1 MPEASAQEQ
10 SDATAVPQVVQTL
23 HDRFGDPK
31 NFINRELSW
40 LEFNRRVL
48 EEAQDPTQPL
58 IERIKFVTIFSS
70 NLDEF
75 FEIRVA
81 GIKQQIQSET
91 SDVGPDGLSPTELF
105 DRIQKTV
112 RELVGTQYALWKN
125 ELLPE
130 LAKNGI
136 YVREIAELSAKR
148 AAWANRYFQQEV
160 FPMLTPL
167 AVDASHPFPHLLNR
181 SHNLLVRAKTR
192 RRGERLH
199 AIVQVPRVVPRL
211 ILMPRGTGAN
221 EPWEYIY
228 LASLIK
234 QHIGELFPGLILDGV
249 HAFRVTR
256 NSDLYIDD
264 EEAEN
269 LLRTI
274 EQELRRTSRGN
285 AVRLEVEADCPK
297 DFLELLLEFF
307 NLTEADA
314 YKLDGPLTMTH
325 LAPLV
330 ANDAFAKLRDRP
342 FQPARDPAL
351 PPHAD
356 FFEVLRRQDVLL
368 HHPYDSFDEVVELVE
383 TAAKDPQV
391 LAIKMTLYRTS
402 GDSPIVEALIDA
414 ANAGKQVTAIV
425 ELRARFD
432 EASNIQWARRLEE
445 AGAHVI
451 YGVVGLK
458 THCKALLIVRRD
470 ADEIRRYVHL
480 GTGNYH
486 SRTARIY
493 TDFSLLTSESQLSE
507 EVATVFNTLTGLAG
521 YPGLK
526 KLMVAPFDMHSRFI
540 KLIERERDNA
550 LAGKPARIVAKMNA
564 LVDQEIIEKLYEA
577 SCADVTIDLVV
588 RGICCL
594 RPKVPALSENI
605 RVISI
610 VGRFLEHSRIFYFED
625 AAQFLPAN
633 RAGFPDRDARVAGSN
648 HQRRHSRVSARSR
661 EGAGIAA
668 GRHVPTFNTRS
679 GRTAP
684 PSAVAISRSITR
696 THEKAWWFDKKSAC
710 GPAGT
715 DCRCKGKRRDRSD
728 EIGDA
733 VKKRTL
739 VIDVGGSN
747 VKVMIS
753 RSQRRKF
760 KSGPEMTPRELVT
773 QLKSL
778 LQDWTFDAISMG
790 FPAPVRNGC
799 IMSEPK
805 HLGPGWTRFNFE
817 KSLGKPVR
825 IINYAAMQALG
836 SYRGRRMLSL
846 GLGTGLGSTLIWES
860 NVLPLELGDLP
871 YGNDHIIEDC
881 LGKSG
886 LKQLGEKQWKSEVLR
901 AVVLLK
907 KSLIADYVV
916 LGGGSAKKLDQLPHG
931 IELGH
936 NRNAFLGGVRLWQ
949 PDPHTRRAKWQIL

>member
-1 MPEASAQEQ
+1 MPEAQATARTEEQ
-10 SDATAVPQVVQTL
+10 STAIAAPEVVQTA

-48 EEAQDPTQPL
+48 EEAQDQRQPL
-58 IERIKFVTIFSS
+58 IERVKFLTIVSS

-81 GIKQQIQSET
+81 GIKQQIESET
-91 SDVGPDGLSPTELF
+91 SDVGPDGLSPTEVF

-112 RELVGTQYALWKN
+112 RQLVATQYALWKN

-136 YVREIAELSAKR
+136 YVREIAELPAKR
-148 AAWANRYFQQEV
+148 AAWAHRYFQQEV

-181 SHNLLVRAKTR
+181 SHNLLVRAKAR
-192 RRGERLH
+192 RRDEPLH

-211 ILMPRGTGAN
+211 ILLPRGSGAN

-274 EQELRRTSRGN
+274 EQELRRSSRGN

-297 DFLELLLEFF
+297 DFLELLLDFF
-307 NLTEADA
+307 NLSEPDA
-314 YKLDGPLTMTH
+314 CKLDGPLSMTH

-330 ANDAFAKLRDRP
+330 ANDAFAKLKDRP

-351 PPHAD
+351 PPHGD
-356 FFEVLRRQDVLL
+356 MFEVLRQRDVLL
-368 HHPYDSFDEVVELVE
+368 HHPYDSFDQIVELIE
-383 TAAKDPQV
+383 AAAQDPQV
-391 LAIKMTLYRTS
+391 LALKITLYRTS
-402 GDSPIVEALIDA
+402 GDSAIVEALIDA

-432 EASNIQWARRLEE
+432 EATNIQWARRLEE

-458 THCKALLIVRRD
+458 THSKALLIVRRD
-470 ADEIRRYVHL
+470 ADHLRRYVHL

-493 TDFSLLTSESQLSE
+493 TDFSLLTSEPKLTE
-507 EVATVFNTLTGLAG
+507 EVAIIFNTLTGLAG

-526 KLMVAPFDMHSRFI
+526 ELMVAPFDMHSR
-540 KLIERERDNA
+540 LISLIDRERDHA
-550 LAGKPARIVAKMNA
+550 LARKPARIIAKLNA
-564 LVDQEIIEKLYEA
+564 LVDQQIIEKLYEA

-594 RPKVPALSENI
+594 RPKIPDLSENI

-610 VGRFLEHSRIFYFED
+610 VGRFLEHSRMFYFENGG
-625 AAQFLPAN
+625 QPRVFLSSADWMPRNFFRRVEIA
-633 RAGFPDRDARVAGSN
+633 FPIEQPDLRDKIINEVLPKFVHDRV
-648 HQRRHSRVSARSR
+648 
-661 EGAGIAA
+661 
-668 GRHVPTFNTRS
+668 
-679 GRTAP
+679 
-684 PSAVAISRSITR
+684 
-696 THEKAWWFDKKSAC
+696 KA
-710 GPAGT
+710 
-715 DCRCKGKRRDRSD
+715 
-728 EIGDA
+728 
-733 VKKRTL
+733 
-739 VIDVGGSN
+739 
-747 VKVMIS
+747 
-753 RSQRRKF
+753 
-760 KSGPEMTPRELVT
+760 REL
-773 QLKSL
+773 QP
-778 LQDWTFDAISMG
+778 D
-790 FPAPVRNGC
+790 
-799 IMSEPK
+799 
-805 HLGPGWTRFNFE
+805 
-817 KSLGKPVR
+817 
-825 IINYAAMQALG
+825 G
-836 SYRGRRMLSL
+836 SYRRLKPEGKEPREQAQLQFRERSRRLA
-846 GLGTGLGSTLIWES
+846 
-860 NVLPLELGDLP
+860 
-871 YGNDHIIEDC
+871 
-881 LGKSG
+881 
-886 LKQLGEKQWKSEVLR
+886 EKTPKPKRV
-901 AVVLLK
+901 A
-907 KSLIADYVV
+907 
-916 LGGGSAKKLDQLPHG
+916 SAKLTPITSIVDARKS
-931 IELGH
+931 
-936 NRNAFLGGVRLWQ
+936 
-949 PDPHTRRAKWQIL
+949 

>member
-1 MPEASAQEQ
+1 MPSKAQSPASEAPSNIVALPDAGEVQANRFSAPE
-10 SDATAVPQVVQTL
+10 
-23 HDRFGDPK
+23 

-58 IERIKFVTIFSS
+58 IERVKFLTIFSS

-81 GIKQQIQSET
+81 GIKQQIKSET

-105 DRIQKTV
+105 TRIQKTV
-112 RELVGTQYALWKN
+112 RQLVATQYALWKN

-136 YVREIAELSAKR
+136 YVREIAELPPKR
-148 AAWANRYFQQEV
+148 AAWAHRYFQQEV

-192 RRGERLH
+192 RRSEPLH

-211 ILMPRGTGAN
+211 ILMPRGKGAD
-221 EPWEYIY
+221 EPWEYVY

-285 AVRLEVEADCPK
+285 AVRLEVETDCPK

-307 NLTEADA
+307 NLSEADA
-314 YKLDGPLTMTH
+314 YKLNGPLTMTH

-330 ANDAFAKLRDRP
+330 ANDAFAKLKDRP

-391 LAIKMTLYRTS
+391 LAMKITLYRTS
-402 GDSPIVEALIDA
+402 GDSPLVEALIDA
-414 ANAGKQVTAIV
+414 ANAGKQITAIV

-470 ADEIRRYVHL
+470 SDRLRNYVHL

-486 SRTARIY
+486 PRTARTY
-493 TDFSLLTSESQLSE
+493 TDFSLFTTNPKITE
-507 EVATVFNTLTGLAG
+507 EVAIVFNTLTGLAS
-521 YPGLK
+521 YPGME
-526 KLMVAPFDMHSRFI
+526 KLLVAPFDLNKR
-540 KLIERERDNA
+540 LIAMVERERDHA
-550 LAGKPARIVAKMNA
+550 LAG
-564 LVDQEIIEKLYEA
+564 
-577 SCADVTIDLVV
+577 
-588 RGICCL
+588 
-594 RPKVPALSENI
+594 
-605 RVISI
+605 
-610 VGRFLEHSRIFYFED
+610 
-625 AAQFLPAN
+625 
-633 RAGFPDRDARVAGSN
+633 
-648 HQRRHSRVSARSR
+648 R
-661 EGAGIAA
+661 EG
-668 GRHVPTFNTRS
+668 
-679 GRTAP
+679 
-684 PSAVAISRSITR
+684 
-696 THEKAWWFDKKSAC
+696 
-710 GPAGT
+710 
-715 DCRCKGKRRDRSD
+715 
-728 EIGDA
+728 
-733 VKKRTL
+733 
-739 VIDVGGSN
+739 
-747 VKVMIS
+747 
-753 RSQRRKF
+753 
-760 KSGPEMTPRELVT
+760 
-773 QLKSL
+773 
-778 LQDWTFDAISMG
+778 
-790 FPAPVRNGC
+790 
-799 IMSEPK
+799 
-805 HLGPGWTRFNFE
+805 
-817 KSLGKPVR
+817 R
-825 IINYAAMQALG
+825 I
-836 SYRGRRMLSL
+836 
-846 GLGTGLGSTLIWES
+846 
-860 NVLPLELGDLP
+860 
-871 YGNDHIIEDC
+871 
-881 LGKSG
+881 
-886 LKQLGEKQWKSEVLR
+886 
-901 AVVLLK
+901 
-907 KSLIADYVV
+907 
-916 LGGGSAKKLDQLPHG
+916 
-931 IELGH
+931 
-936 NRNAFLGGVRLWQ
+936 
-949 PDPHTRRAKWQIL
+949 

>member
-1 MPEASAQEQ
+1 MAEAQ
-10 SDATAVPQVVQTL
+10 ATARTEEESSAIAVPEVVQTA

-48 EEAQDPTQPL
+48 EEAQDQRQPL
-58 IERIKFVTIFSS
+58 IERVKFLTIVSS

-81 GIKQQIQSET
+81 GIKQQIESET
-91 SDVGPDGLSPTELF
+91 SDVGPDGLSPSEVF

-112 RELVGTQYALWKN
+112 RQLVAEQYTLWN
-125 ELLPE
+125 SDLLPE

-136 YVREIAELSAKR
+136 YVREIADLPTKR
-148 AAWANRYFQQEV
+148 AAWAHRYFLQEV
-160 FPMLTPL
+160 VPMLTPL

-192 RRGERLH
+192 RGSEPLH

-211 ILMPRGTGAN
+211 ILMPRGKGAD

-274 EQELRRTSRGN
+274 EHELRRSSRGN

-297 DFLELLLEFF
+297 DFLSLLLEFF
-307 NLTEADA
+307 NLSEADA
-314 YKLDGPLTMTH
+314 YKLGGPLSMTH
-325 LAPLV
+325 LLPLV
-330 ANDAFAKLRDRP
+330 ANDAFGKLKDHP
-342 FQPARDPAL
+342 FQPSRDPAL
-351 PPHAD
+351 PPHVD

-368 HHPYDSFDEVVELVE
+368 HHPYDSFDQIVELIEKAVN
-383 TAAKDPQV
+383 DPQV

-402 GDSPIVEALIDA
+402 GDSPIVGALIEA

-432 EASNIQWARRLEE
+432 EAMNIQWARRLEE

-458 THCKALLIVRRD
+458 THCKMLLIVRRD
-470 ADEIRRYVHL
+470 ADRLRHYIHL

-493 TDFSLLTSESQLSE
+493 TDFSLLTSEPQLTE

-526 KLMVAPFDMHSRFI
+526 KLMVAPFDMHSRLI

-550 LAGKPARIVAKMNA
+550 RAGKPARIVAKLNA
-564 LVDQEIIEKLYEA
+564 LVDQEVIESLYDA
-577 SCADVTIDLVV
+577 SCADVTIDLIV

-594 RPKVPALSENI
+594 RPKIPDLSENI

-610 VGRFLEHSRIFYFED
+610 VGRFLEHSRMYYFENAGD
-625 AAQFLPAN
+625 PLIYLSSADWMPRNFFRRIEVAFPLETPALRDQIINDMIPTFLHDRVKARELQPDGTYRRLKPEGPEPSRQAQWQF
-633 RAGFPDRDARVAGSN
+633 REV
-648 HQRRHSRVSARSR
+648 SR
-661 EGAGIAA
+661 E
-668 GRHVPTFNTRS
+668 R
-679 GRTAP
+679 
-684 PSAVAISRSITR
+684 
-696 THEKAWWFDKKSAC
+696 
-710 GPAGT
+710 
-715 DCRCKGKRRDRSD
+715 
-728 EIGDA
+728 
-733 VKKRTL
+733 
-739 VIDVGGSN
+739 
-747 VKVMIS
+747 
-753 RSQRRKF
+753 
-760 KSGPEMTPRELVT
+760 
-773 QLKSL
+773 
-778 LQDWTFDAISMG
+778 
-790 FPAPVRNGC
+790 
-799 IMSEPK
+799 
-805 HLGPGWTRFNFE
+805 
-817 KSLGKPVR
+817 
-825 IINYAAMQALG
+825 
-836 SYRGRRMLSL
+836 
-846 GLGTGLGSTLIWES
+846 
-860 NVLPLELGDLP
+860 
-871 YGNDHIIEDC
+871 
-881 LGKSG
+881 
-886 LKQLGEKQWKSEVLR
+886 
-901 AVVLLK
+901 
-907 KSLIADYVV
+907 
-916 LGGGSAKKLDQLPHG
+916 AKKLTGSKKKLRADKLIPISVVH
-931 IELGH
+931 E
-936 NRNAFLGGVRLWQ
+936 NPAGG
-949 PDPHTRRAKWQIL
+949 PTRPEKPFTP

>member
-1 MPEASAQEQ
+1 MPEAQATPRTEEKS
-10 SDATAVPQVVQTL
+10 SVTAVPQVVEAA
-23 HDRFGDPK
+23 HNHFRDPK

-40 LEFNRRVL
+40 LAFNQRVL
-48 EEAQDPTQPL
+48 EEAQDPAQPL
-58 IERIKFVTIFSS
+58 IERVKFLTIFSS

-81 GIKQQIQSET
+81 GIKQQIESET
-91 SDVGPDGLSPTELF
+91 SDLGPDGLSPTERF

-112 RELVGTQYALWKN
+112 RQLVATQYSLWKN
-125 ELLPE
+125 ELQPE

-136 YVREIAELSAKR
+136 YVREMVELSAKR
-148 AAWANRYFQQEV
+148 AAWANRYFHQEV
-160 FPMLTPL
+160 LPMLTPL

-192 RRGERLH
+192 RRGEPLH

-234 QHIGELFPGLILDGV
+234 QHIAELFPGLILDGA

-256 NSDLYIDD
+256 NSDLYIDE

-274 EQELRRTSRGN
+274 EQELRRSRRGN

-297 DFLELLLEFF
+297 DFLELLLRFF
-307 NLTEADA
+307 DLTEADA
-314 YKLDGPLTMTH
+314 YKLDGPLSMTH
-325 LAPLV
+325 LMPLV
-330 ANDAFAKLRDRP
+330 TNDAFAKLKDLP

-351 PPHAD
+351 PPHVD

-368 HHPYDSFDEVVELVE
+368 HHPYDSFDQIVEWIE
-383 TAAKDPQV
+383 AAARDPQV
-391 LAIKMTLYRTS
+391 LAIKITLYRTS

-458 THCKALLIVRRD
+458 THSKSLLIVRRD
-470 ADEIRRYVHL
+470 ADQLRRYVHL

-493 TDFSLLTSESQLSE
+493 TDFSLLTSEPKLTE

-526 KLMVAPFDMHSRFI
+526 KLMVAPFDMHSRLI
-540 KLIERERDNA
+540 RLIERERDHA
-550 LAGKPARIVAKMNA
+550 RGGKPARIVAKLNA

-577 SCADVTIDLVV
+577 SCADVTIDLIV

-594 RPKVPALSENI
+594 RPKMPGLSDNI

-610 VGRFLEHSRIFYFED
+610 VGRFLEHSRIFYFENAGQPKVFLSSAD
-625 AAQFLPAN
+625 WMPRNFYRRIELAFPVENPTLRDQIINEVLPSFLHDRVKARELQPNGTYRRLKPEGSEPRAQAQWHF
-633 RAGFPDRDARVAGSN
+633 REV
-648 HQRRHSRVSARSR
+648 SR
-661 EGAGIAA
+661 E
-668 GRHVPTFNTRS
+668 
-679 GRTAP
+679 RTKKMTGSKKKLRADKLIP
-684 PSAVAISRSITR
+684 ITVAS
-696 THEKAWWFDKKSAC
+696 DKSAA
-710 GPAGT
+710 PAESGT
-715 DCRCKGKRRDRSD
+715 DR
-728 EIGDA
+728 
-733 VKKRTL
+733 
-739 VIDVGGSN
+739 
-747 VKVMIS
+747 
-753 RSQRRKF
+753 Q
-760 KSGPEMTPRELVT
+760 
-773 QLKSL
+773 
-778 LQDWTFDAISMG
+778 
-790 FPAPVRNGC
+790 PAP
-799 IMSEPK
+799 MP
-805 HLGPGWTRFNFE
+805 
-817 KSLGKPVR
+817 
-825 IINYAAMQALG
+825 AA
-836 SYRGRRMLSL
+836 
-846 GLGTGLGSTLIWES
+846 TPT
-860 NVLPLELGDLP
+860 
-871 YGNDHIIEDC
+871 
-881 LGKSG
+881 
-886 LKQLGEKQWKSEVLR
+886 KQS
-901 AVVLLK
+901 
-907 KSLIADYVV
+907 
-916 LGGGSAKKLDQLPHG
+916 
-931 IELGH
+931 
-936 NRNAFLGGVRLWQ
+936 
-949 PDPHTRRAKWQIL
+949 

>member
-1 MPEASAQEQ
+1 MPEAQATARTEEQ
-10 SDATAVPQVVQTL
+10 STAIAAPEVVQTA

-48 EEAQDPTQPL
+48 EEAQDQRQPL
-58 IERIKFVTIFSS
+58 IERVKFLTIVSS

-81 GIKQQIQSET
+81 GIKQQIESET
-91 SDVGPDGLSPTELF
+91 SDVGPDGLSPSEVF

-112 RELVGTQYALWKN
+112 RELVAAQYALWKN

-136 YVREIAELSAKR
+136 YVREIAELPAKR
-148 AAWANRYFQQEV
+148 AAWAHRYFLQEV

-192 RRGERLH
+192 RRGEPLH

-211 ILMPRGTGAN
+211 ILMPRGKGAD

-274 EQELRRTSRGN
+274 EQELRRSSRGN

-297 DFLELLLEFF
+297 DFLELLLRFF
-307 NLTEADA
+307 NLSEADA
-314 YKLDGPLTMTH
+314 YKLDGPLSMTH

-330 ANDAFAKLRDRP
+330 INDAFGKLKDRP

-356 FFEVLRRQDVLL
+356 YFEVLRRQDVLL
-368 HHPYDSFDEVVELVE
+368 HHPYDSFDQVVEFIE
-383 TAAKDPQV
+383 KAATDPQV
-391 LAIKMTLYRTS
+391 LAIKITLYRTS
-402 GDSPIVEALIDA
+402 GDSPVVEALIAA

-432 EASNIQWARRLEE
+432 EATNIQWARRLEE

-470 ADEIRRYVHL
+470 ADRLRHYVHL

-486 SRTARIY
+486 PRTARIY
-493 TDFSLLTSESQLSE
+493 TDWSLLSSEPQLTE

-526 KLMVAPFDMHSRFI
+526 KLMVAPFDMHSRLI
-540 KLIERERDNA
+540 QLIERERDNA
-550 LAGKPARIVAKMNA
+550 RAGKPARIVAKLNA

-577 SCADVTIDLVV
+577 SCSDVSIDLIV

-594 RPKVPALSENI
+594 RPKIPGLSENI

-610 VGRFLEHSRIFYFED
+610 VGRFLEHSRIYHFENGGD
-625 AAQFLPAN
+625 PVVYLSSADWMPRNFFRRIEVAFPIETPALRDQITNDVIPTFLNDRVKARELQPDGTYRRLKPEGPEPSRQAQWQF
-633 RAGFPDRDARVAGSN
+633 REV
-648 HQRRHSRVSARSR
+648 SR
-661 EGAGIAA
+661 ERTKKLTGSKKKPRADKLIPISVVHENPAG
-668 GRHVPTFNTRS
+668 GPTRS
-679 GRTAP
+679 
-684 PSAVAISRSITR
+684 
-696 THEKAWWFDKKSAC
+696 EK
-710 GPAGT
+710 
-715 DCRCKGKRRDRSD
+715 
-728 EIGDA
+728 
-733 VKKRTL
+733 L
-739 VIDVGGSN
+739 
-747 VKVMIS
+747 
-753 RSQRRKF
+753 
-760 KSGPEMTPRELVT
+760 
-773 QLKSL
+773 
-778 LQDWTFDAISMG
+778 
-790 FPAPVRNGC
+790 
-799 IMSEPK
+799 
-805 HLGPGWTRFNFE
+805 
-817 KSLGKPVR
+817 
-825 IINYAAMQALG
+825 
-836 SYRGRRMLSL
+836 
-846 GLGTGLGSTLIWES
+846 
-860 NVLPLELGDLP
+860 
-871 YGNDHIIEDC
+871 
-881 LGKSG
+881 
-886 LKQLGEKQWKSEVLR
+886 
-901 AVVLLK
+901 
-907 KSLIADYVV
+907 
-916 LGGGSAKKLDQLPHG
+916 
-931 IELGH
+931 
-936 NRNAFLGGVRLWQ
+936 
-949 PDPHTRRAKWQIL
+949 